1 MTCLHIL
8 LFQKERKKE
17 ISIFFLFY
25 FFYFFHL
32 LLLPPADR
40 LTHFGEPGCEQ
51 GAPRGPPLL
60 PGQGCSQTGFQW
72 DRTPGFAPLGIGP
85 LSLDRLLDAGAAT
98 AMASSWVSHNFNLE
112 GGGTAPGEQLLGCTA
127 PLHTHTGSNSHTSE
141 KVYIINLLVF
151 I

>member
-60 PGQGCSQTGFQW
+60 PGQGCSRTGFQW

-141 KVYIINLLVF
+141 KVYLINLLVF